1 MGYRSDVGYIL
12 AFPTKKARDAFV
24 AVHRFKSNEVVQELD
39 KLEETGAQIL
49 AFTASCVK
57 WYEDYDDV
65 KIHEEFMRT
74 CVDHFDGAYRFARTG
89 EESGDVEEIS
99 EGDEDLYELCDVY
112 VHSTVVINT
121 EPVDSY

>member
-1 MGYRSDVGYIL
+1 MKLNNLIKISFLYLIIL
-12 AFPTKKARDAFV
+12 SCS
-24 AVHRFKSNEVVQELD
+24 KSVL
-39 KLEETGAQIL
+39 K
-49 AFTASCVK
+49 
-57 WYEDYDDV
+57 YEDYDDV